1 MFSSPTSQKVKTNK
15 NPQSILMLRHF
26 SQVRIILTNHMKIE
40 TTGDEQD
47 DLGISMYLSSQMGGH
62 TKFLPL
68 ASIFAHYL
76 KPFLFLSAAKV
87 NNYICFT
94 WIILTEV
101 HTVYHF
107 RSPVKDLSPILR
119 QTKQPRAWQS

>member
-1 MFSSPTSQKVKTNK
+1 MAGMILKNSKRIRTMFSSPTSQKVKTNK

-68 ASIFAHYL
+68 ASAVCNCGSLSFSQVLMSMI
-76 KPFLFLSAAKV
+76 FLFYATSTL
-87 NNYICFT
+87 
-94 WIILTEV
+94 
-101 HTVYHF
+101 
-107 RSPVKDLSPILR
+107 
-119 QTKQPRAWQS
+119 